1 MAFRTLNV
9 LEPANDGRFK
19 TRSLEEQLQ
28 STPPGYHAF
37 YFDPSALDDLA
48 TTRASELR
56 DLLLQRVSANNRP
69 NEIAIV
75 DALSLSD
82 DQKLSAGKIYLVG
95 KQFQNN
101 YAGKTSEFLRD
112 IRKVSAPQESPFS
125 ESITFAL
132 HQASSYELRGE
143 RSWFL
148 SNTLKNYEYFLW
160 DDGDLWSQAQ
170 WDSKRL
176 GLEEKGMS
184 PQTAEQR
191 LAWLGSGSISL
202 QLDHLCQSSA
212 ETLYFPP
219 ALAQLLE
226 ATISRLGRF
235 DQAVLDYYRE
245 NKNSEPSGFNH
256 SDYVRL
262 LCDFLPDH
270 RSRLNSEK
278 FLNSN
283 SLGDDGGPRPWQ
295 GVSDWRMEMKLM
307 HLLLDGL
314 LTLWPKDPDKE
325 SSEGTEL
332 MLQPGSLAILY
343 WAARTADMPWT
354 KTPTEFLKNYQ
365 WDDPNWFGGRRQRWL
380 GNEWQA
386 SS

>member
-1 MAFRTLNV
+1 MAFRILNV
-9 LEPANDGRFK
+9 LETSNNGRFK
-19 TRSLEEQLQ
+19 TRLLEELLQ
-28 STPPGYHAF
+28 YTPPGYHAF
-37 YFDPSALDDLA
+37 YFDPSTLDDLA

-56 DLLLQRVSANNRP
+56 DLLLQRVRANDRP

-82 DQKLSAGKIYLVG
+82 DQKPSAGKIYLVG
-95 KQFQNN
+95 KQLQSN
-101 YAGKTSEFLRD
+101 YAGKTSEFLSH
-112 IRKVSAPQESPFS
+112 IRKISAQNSPFS
-125 ESITFAL
+125 ENIAFAL

-148 SNTLKNYEYFLW
+148 SNTLQNYEYFLW
-160 DDGDLWSQAQ
+160 DDGELWIQAQ
-170 WDSKRL
+170 WDSKRQ

-184 PQTAEQR
+184 PQTAELR

-202 QLDHLCQSSA
+202 RLDHLCQSSA
-212 ETLYFPP
+212 ETLYSPP
-219 ALAQLLE
+219 TLAQFLE
-226 ATISRLGRF
+226 ATIARLERF

-245 NKNSEPSGFNH
+245 NKNSEPPGFNH

-262 LCDFLPDH
+262 LCNFLPDH
-270 RSRLNSEK
+270 RSLLNSEK
-278 FLNSN
+278 FLSSN

-295 GVSDWRMEMKLM
+295 GVSDWHMEMKLM

-314 LTLWPKDPDKE
+314 LTLWPKTPDKE

-332 MLQPGSLAILY
+332 VLQPGNLAILY

-354 KTPTEFLKNYQ
+354 KTPEEFLNNYQ
-365 WDDPNWFGGRRQRWL
+365 WDDPNWFGGRRQHWL
-380 GNEWQA
+380 GSEWRE
-386 SS
+386 SP